1 MTRRVFPLS
10 TNTSNSRSVGL
21 KALAVLGLCATSG
34 IALTQQTQPQQ
45 APLAPLAPLSIE
57 GDPERGADL
66 AITCSGC
73 HGIGGYRNAYPSY
86 HVPKLGG
93 QNADYLEIALQGYRR
108 GSRSHDTMQAQ
119 ASVMTDQ
126 DIADVSAYLASLED
140 EQQSGISGAGA
151 AQVRAGQEKSATCV
165 ACHGETGFSQAGQW
179 PNLAGQHA
187 SYLEQSLL
195 QYKTGERPDM
205 IMGPMVST
213 LDEETIEQLAAFF
226 AAQPG
231 LYTTDDL

>member
-10 TNTSNSRSVGL
+10 TNTSNSASVGL
-21 KALAVLGLCATSG
+21 KALAVIGLCAASG

-45 APLAPLAPLSIE
+45 AQQAPLPPLAPLSIE

-151 AQVRAGQEKSATCV
+151 AQVRAGQEK
-165 ACHGETGFSQAGQW
+165 
-179 PNLAGQHA
+179 
-187 SYLEQSLL
+187 
-195 QYKTGERPDM
+195 
-205 IMGPMVST
+205 
-213 LDEETIEQLAAFF
+213 
-226 AAQPG
+226 
-231 LYTTDDL
+231 